1 MRAGGSP
8 ASSASARSSWLD
20 ELITNFV
27 SSLRKWCSTVRGL
40 MNSSARY
47 HPSIRSDWNS
57 AFPPMNV
64 LLGFLVTAFVT
75 AVAVAAMLFVRRRA
89 PEGSRFTD
97 GDRASGVF
105 GVLAT
110 GFSVLLG
117 FIIFLAFTSYD
128 QSRTG
133 AEDEALVVSQQV
145 ETAQF
150 LPASVRSRLTG
161 QLICY
166 ARSVVHG
173 EWDRMEHGTQGDAIN
188 PWGVAL
194 FGTLQGVVPKTPS
207 EQSAYDKW
215 LEETSD
221 REQARLNR
229 IHGAVGVVPTSLWI
243 VLFFISGVIFLYMLF
258 FADSGESA
266 ITQGVLMGSVASVIT
281 ILLLLLSALDM
292 PFQTG
297 IGGIR
302 PVAMERTLRI
312 VDQAIA
318 ATGTDVDIPCD
329 GRGNRS

>member
-1 MRAGGSP
+1 
-8 ASSASARSSWLD
+8 
-20 ELITNFV
+20 
-27 SSLRKWCSTVRGL
+27 
-40 MNSSARY
+40 
-47 HPSIRSDWNS
+47 
-57 AFPPMNV
+57 MNV
-64 LLGFLVTAFVT
+64 LLGFLVTASVT
-75 AVAVAAMLFVRRRA
+75 AVAVAAMLFVRTKA

-150 LPASVRSRLTG
+150 FPASVRSRLTG

-166 ARSVVHG
+166 ARSVVYG
-173 EWDRMEHGTQGDAIN
+173 EWDRMERGTQGDAIN

-194 FGTLQGVVPKTPS
+194 FDTLQGVEPKTAS

-258 FADSGESA
+258 FADSGEGA

-281 ILLLLLSALDM
+281 ILLLLLSALDR

-318 ATGTDVDIPCD
+318 ATGTAVVIPCD
-329 GRGNRS
+329 DKGNRS

>member
-1 MRAGGSP
+1 
-8 ASSASARSSWLD
+8 
-20 ELITNFV
+20 
-27 SSLRKWCSTVRGL
+27 
-40 MNSSARY
+40 
-47 HPSIRSDWNS
+47 
-57 AFPPMNV
+57 MNV
-64 LLGFLVTAFVT
+64 LLGFLVTVSVT
-75 AVAVAAMLFVRRRA
+75 AVAVAAMLLVRRTA
-89 PEGSRFTD
+89 PEGSRFQD

-150 LPASVRSRLTG
+150 FPSAVRGQLTG

-166 ARSVVHG
+166 ARSVVHD
-173 EWDRMEHGTQGDAIN
+173 EWPRMEHGTQGDAIN

-194 FGTLQGVVPKTPS
+194 FNTLKGVEPKTAS

-215 LEETSD
+215 LDQTSD
-221 REQARLNR
+221 REEARLNR
-229 IHGAVGVVPTSLWI
+229 IHGAVGVIPTSLWI
-243 VLFFISGVIFLYMLF
+243 VLFFISGVIFVFMLF
-258 FADSGESA
+258 FADSGEGA
-266 ITQGVLMGSVASVIT
+266 ITQAVLMGSVASVIT
-281 ILLLLLSALDM
+281 VLLILLSALDQ
-292 PFQTG
+292 PFHTG

-302 PVAMERTLRI
+302 PVAMERTLRV

-318 ATGTDVDIPCD
+318 ATGIAVDAPCD
-329 GRGNRS
+329 DEGNRT